1 MNDKFETIKKSY
13 SKTERKIPFAEQ
25 DTDGIKI
32 PDDDDKVEFPEKVK
46 EKIEKKFFLFSNIE
60 KQSHRKAHEYN
71 IVHYLIFYLILF
83 VFIGISTIII
93 MEVT

>member
-25 DTDGIKI
+25 DTVGTKI